1 MTEAELLEKLSRIE
15 ALFAGTTFE
24 GERNAAANARDKLR
38 ARIAELVASD
48 PPREHQFSLRDV
60 WSVKLMVALLRRYDI
75 EPYRRRGQ
83 RHTTVLARIPK
94 RFLEETLWPE
104 FTQLSDELTRYLAEI
119 TDRVIATAVHPDARE
134 PSEAPKPLPPGKR
147 VGD

>member
-38 ARIAELVASD
+38 ARITELLASD
-48 PPREHQFSLRDV
+48 PPREQQFSLADI

-83 RHTTVLARIPK
+83 RRTTLMARVPQ
-94 RFLEETLWPE
+94 RFLDETLWPE
-104 FTQLSDELTRYLAEI
+104 FVQLSAELQQYLAEI
-119 TDRVIATAVHPDARE
+119 TDRVIAKAVHADATE
-134 PSEAPKPLPPGKR
+134 PAEAPKPLPPGK
-147 VGD
+147 

>member
-38 ARIAELVASD
+38 ARIAELVATD
-48 PPREHQFSLRDV
+48 PPREHQFSLPDI

-83 RHTTVLARIPK
+83 RKTTLMARMPK

-104 FTQLSDELTRYLAEI
+104 FVQLSDELQRYLAEI
-119 TDRVIATAVHPDARE
+119 TDRVIAKAVHADATE
-134 PSEAPKPLPPGKR
+134 PKEAPKPLPPGK
-147 VGD
+147 

>member
-38 ARIAELVASD
+38 ARITELLASD
-48 PPREHQFSLRDV
+48 PPREQQFSLADI
-60 WSVKLMVALLRRYDI
+60 WSVKLMIALLRRYDI

-83 RHTTVLARIPK
+83 RRTTLMARIPQ
-94 RFLEETLWPE
+94 RFLDETLWPE
-104 FTQLSDELTRYLAEI
+104 FVQLSAELQQYLSEI
-119 TDRVIATAVHPDARE
+119 TDRVIAKAVHADATE
-134 PSEAPKPLPPGKR
+134 PAEAPKPLPPGK
-147 VGD
+147 

>member
-1 MTEAELLEKLSRIE
+1 MTEAELLEKLTRIE

-38 ARIAELVASD
+38 ARIAELVATD
-48 PPREHQFSLRDV
+48 PPREQQFSLPDI

-83 RHTTVLARIPK
+83 RRTTLMARVPK
-94 RFLEETLWPE
+94 HFLDDTLWPQ
-104 FTQLSDELTRYLAEI
+104 FVQLSDELQRYLSEV
-119 TDRVIATAVHPDARE
+119 TDRVIAKAVHDDVTE
-134 PSEAPKPLPPGKR
+134 PGEAPKPLPPGK
-147 VGD
+147 